1 VIRAVAVKRRCL
13 VAICRWLA
21 GVGAAA
27 LITTQAAAQ
36 GVVQGAVAD
45 FYRGK
50 TITISVGFSVGGAYD
65 LHARTL
71 ARVLGKHV
79 PGRPTVIVKN
89 APGAAG
95 LVLVNSLYN
104 TLPKDG
110 TELATFDRS
119 VPLEPLLNPD
129 KARFDALKL
138 NWIGST
144 DDDASTCFAWHTSPV
159 KTLDDLLKRELVVG
173 GTGIGGNSV
182 IYPKV
187 LNAVLGTKFKIVTG
201 YPGSSEVLLAMERGE
216 TEGFCSMGFPT
227 LELARP
233 EWVRDRKVSIL
244 VQLALQKNKDHPE
257 VPLALDFAKTSAD
270 RQAIE
275 LVVSPNL
282 FARPFAASPGVP
294 EERVSALRA
303 AFDATMADPEYLADA
318 AAKKLQVVQVK
329 GDHID
334 AVLRGIYAMPKSVV
348 ERVRDAI
355 K

>member
-1 VIRAVAVKRRCL
+1 
-13 VAICRWLA
+13 
-21 GVGAAA
+21 
-27 LITTQAAAQ
+27 
-36 GVVQGAVAD
+36 
-45 FYRGK
+45 
-50 TITISVGFSVGGAYD
+50 
-65 LHARTL
+65 
-71 ARVLGKHV
+71 
-79 PGRPTVIVKN
+79 
-89 APGAAG
+89 
-95 LVLVNSLYN
+95 
-104 TLPKDG
+104 
-110 TELATFDRS
+110 
-119 VPLEPLLNPD
+119 
-129 KARFDALKL
+129 
-138 NWIGST
+138 
-144 DDDASTCFAWHTSPV
+144 
-159 KTLDDLLKRELVVG
+159 
-173 GTGIGGNSV
+173 
-182 IYPKV
+182 
-187 LNAVLGTKFKIVTG
+187 
-201 YPGSSEVLLAMERGE
+201 
-216 TEGFCSMGFPT
+216 MGFPT

>member
-1 VIRAVAVKRRCL
+1 MKFL
-13 VAICRWLA
+13 VMRSWLVL
-21 GVGAAA
+21 VGLLVGLAA
-27 LITTQAAAQ
+27 LMIPPAAAQ
-36 GVVQGAVAD
+36 GSVAD

-50 TITISVGFSVGGAYD
+50 TITVSVGFSVGGAYD

-79 PGRPTVIVKN
+79 PGRPNVIVKN

-104 TLPKDG
+104 ALPKDG

-138 NWIGST
+138 SWIGST
-144 DDDASTCFAWHTSPV
+144 DDDASTCFAWHASPV
-159 KTLDDLLKRELVVG
+159 KTLDDAMMRELVVG

-182 IYPKV
+182 IFPRV
-187 LNAVLGTKFKIVTG
+187 LNAVLGTRFKVVTG

-227 LELARP
+227 IELARP
-233 EWVRDRKVSIL
+233 DWVRDRKLSIL
-244 VQLALQKNKDHPE
+244 VQLALRKNKDHPE
-257 VPLALDFAKTSAD
+257 VPLALDLAKTAAD

-294 EERVSALRA
+294 EDRVSALRA
-303 AFDATMADPEYLADA
+303 AFNATMADPEYLADA
-318 AAKKLQVVQVK
+318 AAKKLQVALVK
-329 GDHID
+329 GEQID
-334 AVLRGIYAMPKSVV
+334 AVLRRLYDMPKSVV
-348 ERVRDAI
+348 DRLRDAI